1 MTTAPAVEANAIK
14 SIPKITRLTSKVF
27 LLLSGSI
34 GSGILGVE
42 ATTFIALLYLSVA
55 RPVDASWWV
64 NQRGRK

>member
-1 MTTAPAVEANAIK
+1 MTTAPDVAANAVN
-14 SIPKITRLTSKVF
+14 SIPKITRLTSKVCLF
-27 LLLSGSI
+27 LSASI
-34 GSGILGVE
+34 GSGMLGVD